1 MWSEEEIDSHSCLCI
16 HKMTFWAV
24 SPDPGAKTLHSH
36 CRGLSSIPCQETR
49 THMPQIRVP
58 IEKVPQA
65 QPNKY
70 LEKINKPPEAI
81 PEKQNTWLTVEA
93 AGP

>member
-1 MWSEEEIDSHSCLCI
+1 MWSEEEIDIHSCLCI

-36 CRGLSSIPCQETR
+36 CKGLSLIPCQESR
-49 THMPQIRVP
+49 THRPQLRVP
-58 IEKVPQA
+58 MEKVPQA

-70 LEKINKPPEAI
+70 LEEKKKNTPLKAI
-81 PEKQNTWLTVEA
+81 PEKQKR
-93 AGP
+93 G

>member
-1 MWSEEEIDSHSCLCI
+1 MWSEEEIDIHSCLCI

-49 THMPQIRVP
+49 THMRRIRVLM
-58 IEKVPQA
+58 EMVPQA

-70 LEKINKPPEAI
+70 LEEKKNTPLKAI
-81 PEKQNTWLTVEA
+81 PEKQKR
-93 AGP
+93 G

>member
-1 MWSEEEIDSHSCLCI
+1 
-16 HKMTFWAV
+16 MTLWDV

-36 CRGLSSIPCQETR
+36 CRGLSLIPCQESR
-49 THMPQIRVP
+49 THMPQLRVP
-58 IEKVPQA
+58 MENFPQA

-70 LEKINKPPEAI
+70 LEQKKKCLEVI

>member
-1 MWSEEEIDSHSCLCI
+1 M
-16 HKMTFWAV
+16 A
-24 SPDPGAKTLHSH
+24 
-36 CRGLSSIPCQETR
+36 
-49 THMPQIRVP
+49 
-58 IEKVPQA
+58 KVPRA

>member
-1 MWSEEEIDSHSCLCI
+1 
-16 HKMTFWAV
+16 MTLWDV

-36 CRGLSSIPCQETR
+36 CRGLSSISCQETR
-49 THMPQIRVP
+49 THIPQLRVP
-58 IEKVPQA
+58 MEKILQA

-70 LEKINKPPEAI
+70 LEKKNTPLEAI